1 MDALQLFDH
10 WVAHEAAKPRD
21 PLKPEST
28 HAYATV
34 WNAWCRFLAGK
45 TLQTPEGER
54 TMTWADASAV
64 EVRQFL
70 QVRDGQ
76 HAAHNPGRQLSEVT
90 RRRYWRLLERIY
102 AYAGHQGLVARNPT
116 IDLVEVDTPAV
127 TPQLGHMLPSALWQR
142 LPEHF
147 PQGDSLYEV
156 RDRAILQLLY
166 DLALAPEEI
175 RAMRPEHLL
184 RDTSAPLGTVA
195 TPMALQIEG
204 KRKAQTRKI
213 YLPSPSRRALQAWLS
228 LRSLHGPSAAA
239 PWLFCSNRGAQ
250 LSTVTLFNCVSNVV
264 VLASASSTL
273 EQQGWQPKRVG
284 PQVIRNTAIVYWLN
298 HGTPVHEVVQRVGLK
313 NAKGL
318 YHLRHY
324 LNPEIRL
331 GYRLLAQERQA
342 LNHVFCAAHI
352 QRPCW
357 RDIATQPVR
366 ASAIR
371 MPL

>member
-54 TMTWADASAV
+54 TMTWSDASAV

-331 GYRLLAQERQA
+331 G
-342 LNHVFCAAHI
+342 
-352 QRPCW
+352 
-357 RDIATQPVR
+357 
-366 ASAIR
+366 
-371 MPL
+371 

>member
-1 MDALQLFDH
+1 MNALQLFDQ
-10 WVAHEAAKPRD
+10 WLAHEAAKPRD
-21 PLKPEST
+21 PLRPESA

-34 WNAWCRFLAGK
+34 WNAWCRFLSGK
-45 TLQTPEGER
+45 TLQADEGER
-54 TMTWADASAV
+54 TMTWADAGAV

-90 RRRYWRLLERIY
+90 RRRYWRLLERLY
-102 AYAGHQGLVARNPT
+102 AYASHQGLIPRNP
-116 IDLVEVDTPAV
+116 IEDLVEVDTPDV
-127 TPQLGHMLPSALWQR
+127 TPQLGHMLPTTLWQC
-142 LPEHF
+142 LPAHF

-156 RDRAILQLLY
+156 RDRAILHLLY

-175 RAMRPEHLL
+175 RAMRPQHLL
-184 RDTSAPLGTVA
+184 RDTSAPLGTAA
-195 TPMALQIEG
+195 TPLTLQIEG

-213 YLPSPSRRALQAWLS
+213 YLPGPTRHALQSWLG
-228 LRSLHGPSAAA
+228 LRCLHGPSAAA

-264 VLASASSTL
+264 LLASSRSPDAHQS
-273 EQQGWQPKRVG
+273 WQPKRVG
-284 PQVIRNTAIVYWLN
+284 PQVIRNTAIVHWLN

-331 GYRLLAQERQA
+331 G
-342 LNHVFCAAHI
+342 
-352 QRPCW
+352 
-357 RDIATQPVR
+357 
-366 ASAIR
+366 
-371 MPL
+371 